1 MYIQDVECGVMDWSG
16 SVLGYLAGAFK
27 CYINPSGST
36 TWGAFCDLRHVSFSE
51 KLCFLGLVRC
61 IVKCKHLLKTV
72 LLRLEEVQMA
82 AEEDMRHVLSYVGYG
97 ARHKIGF
104 GDLEKKIPF

>member
-1 MYIQDVECGVMDWSG
+1 
-16 SVLGYLAGAFK
+16 
-27 CYINPSGST
+27 
-36 TWGAFCDLRHVSFSE
+36 
-51 KLCFLGLVRC
+51 
-61 IVKCKHLLKTV
+61 VKCKHLLKTV